1 MTRMRSG
8 DDAVQ
13 TDIVRAS
20 ERSASPSCTHG
31 SRIAWRLSVGT
42 AALVLVL
49 LTTVAPTP
57 AYVRGTI
64 DFVDGAPVFSRWSTD
79 AFPLGFQV
87 TTGLTNDIG
96 GTADRDALVAALGT
110 WTAAPDST
118 VSLFLAGEGDVEAG
132 VLDGVNALEFSNAA
146 ALDNAGFSALAFFL
160 SDPDGTITEADL
172 LINDRRFGF
181 ATDGGNVGLDLETFM
196 VRQLGSLL
204 GLDSSPLGGP
214 DPDDFSMLSGDTSVM
229 FPVTRGIGD
238 LARALRQDDIAG
250 IAALYP
256 LAGSS
261 RGAIRGRVARQGSPV
276 FGAHVVAFDPASQVL
291 VGAVSLPDGSFS
303 LEGLPPG
310 RYLIQAVPL
319 NNQAGPATLG
329 GIFALGTLNTSFRA
343 AFHSD
348 VIRLSAGATITG
360 LTLEVL

>member
-1 MTRMRSG
+1 M
-8 DDAVQ
+8 
-13 TDIVRAS
+13 
-20 ERSASPSCTHG
+20 
-31 SRIAWRLSVGT
+31 
-42 AALVLVL
+42 
-49 LTTVAPTP
+49 
-57 AYVRGTI
+57 
-64 DFVDGAPVFSRWSTD
+64 
-79 AFPLGFQV
+79 
-87 TTGLTNDIG
+87 
-96 GTADRDALVAALGT
+96 
-110 WTAAPDST
+110 
-118 VSLFLAGEGDVEAG
+118 
-132 VLDGVNALEFSNAA
+132 
-146 ALDNAGFSALAFFL
+146 
-160 SDPDGTITEADL
+160 

-310 RYLIQAVPL
+310 RYLIQTVPL